1 MKKKQTLMDLFDKQ
15 NSVEADEMTLL
26 RDLEVAKQKYY
37 DNQETQERIKRSIKR
52 KMLELLNDKW
62 VGKFDSRLCE
72 ILYTRNDH
80 ICVRESYTQ
89 VCHDLFL
96 YEGTTYEDISSGNF
110 VIYADDEY
118 SNIYIKRADVGER
131 ILEEV

>member
-1 MKKKQTLMDLFDKQ
+1 MKKKQTLIDLFDKQ
-15 NSVEADEMTLL
+15 QSLEADESELL
-26 RDLEVAKQKYY
+26 RTLEVAKQKYNN
-37 DNQETQERIKRSIKR
+37 NQETQERIKRSIKR

-89 VCHDLFL
+89 VCYDLFL

-110 VIYADDEY
+110 VIDAADEY
-118 SNIYIKRADVGER
+118 DNIYIKRTEIGER

>member
-15 NSVEADEMTLL
+15 QSLEVDESELL
-26 RDLEVAKQKYY
+26 RALEVAKQKY
-37 DNQETQERIKRSIKR
+37 NNNKECQEKIQRSIKR
-52 KMLELLNDKW
+52 KMLELINNKW
-62 VGKFDSRLCE
+62 VGKYDSRLCE
-72 ILYTRNDH
+72 IIYMSDDH

-89 VCHDLFL
+89 VCYDLFL
-96 YEGTTYEDISSGNF
+96 NEETTYEDISSDNF
-110 VIYADDEY
+110 VIYAEDEY

>member
-15 NSVEADEMTLL
+15 QSLEADEMNLL
-26 RDLEVAKQKYY
+26 RDIEVAKQKY
-37 DNQETQERIKRSIKR
+37 NNNKESQEKIQRSIKR
-52 KMLELLNDKW
+52 KMLALLNDKW
-62 VGKFDSRLCE
+62 VCKYDSRLCE

-80 ICVRESYTQ
+80 IRVRESYTQ
-89 VCHDLFL
+89 VCYDLFL

-110 VIYADDEY
+110 VIYAENEY
-118 SNIYIKRADVGER
+118 SNIYIKRAEIGER